1 MPNIELQEIS
11 EAYIKADLLF
21 SQSETEQAI
30 QRMACDIS
38 EDLHDL
44 NPLCITVLN
53 GGLVTS
59 GKLLT
64 LLNFP
69 LQSSY
74 IHATR
79 YRNTTSGHEIEWK
92 ALPDQSL
99 HNRNV
104 LIIDDILDEGITLQA
119 IIDYCIKEGAKTV
132 RTAVLLEKEHNK
144 KAYPNLQATY
154 IGLKVEDR
162 YVFGFGMDYQGYWRN
177 APGIFALKGK

>member
-1 MPNIELQEIS
+1 MLKTELQDIS

-30 QRMACDIS
+30 QRMACEIS
-38 EDLHDL
+38 EEMHAL

-79 YRNTTSGHEIEWK
+79 YRNSTNGHDIEWK
-92 ALPDQSL
+92 ALPDQPL
-99 HNRNV
+99 LNRNI
-104 LIIDDILDEGITLQA
+104 LIIDDILDEGVTLQA
-119 IIDYCIKEGAKTV
+119 IINLCVKEGAKTV
-132 RTAVLLEKEHNK
+132 RTAVLLEKTHNR
-144 KAYPNLQATY
+144 KAYPDLKADYT
-154 IGLKVEDR
+154 GLIVEDR

-177 APGIFALKGK
+177 AAGIFALKGK